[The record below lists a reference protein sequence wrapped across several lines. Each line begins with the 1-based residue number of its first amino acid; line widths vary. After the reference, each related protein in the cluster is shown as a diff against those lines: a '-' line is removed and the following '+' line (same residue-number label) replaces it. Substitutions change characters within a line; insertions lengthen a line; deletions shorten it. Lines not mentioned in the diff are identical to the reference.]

1 MSDGVLKISSVHR
14 EDEGEYVCVA
24 KNSEGSSSGRLNILV
39 RGNHSIIWMLFSN
52 TTINGDISVV
62 FLFLIC

>member
-1 MSDGVLKISSVHR
+1 MSDGVLKISSVRR

-39 RGNHSIIWMLFSN
+39 RGN
-52 TTINGDISVV
+52 
-62 FLFLIC
+62 